1 MLEIFRVVADVVIS
15 GGKMK
20 KFEVN
25 KNINRGSATLEMTLI
40 IPLVLWIVVNVIFIF
55 IDSINDSVIRSE
67 VYTSL
72 YSYNVDVSNEEE
84 EGKLLLNIN
93 EHLIGVYTVDELEL
107 SSDAGV
113 VSVAIDSGNIS
124 GGEVHEYKINDME
137 FSTEFDLCTSRLR
150 RWQLYGDILP
160 Q

>member
-20 KFEVN
+20 EFEVKEN
-25 KNINRGSATLEMTLI
+25 LNRGSATLEMTLV
-40 IPLVLWIVVNVIFIF
+40 IPLVLWIIVNVIFIF

-93 EHLIGVYTVDELEL
+93 EHLIGVYTIDELEL
-107 SSDAGV
+107 SSDDGV
-113 VSVAIDSGNIS
+113 VSVAMDSGGVS
-124 GGEVHEYKINDME
+124 GGEIHEYKIKDME

-150 RWQLYGDILP
+150 RWQLYGDILS

>member
-1 MLEIFRVVADVVIS
+1 
-15 GGKMK
+15 MK